1 VNPSHCSSCGAPF
14 LTAERTQPHPHCTV
28 CDVTNWQNARPV
40 VVFLQPV
47 LVSGGLGVAV
57 ARRGIVPDKGVFV
70 LPGGFLEK
78 GETSTQAAAR
88 EFGEEAGVT
97 GLARAAS
104 CRLIGDLP
112 SSSKQHQLLFV
123 VNTASLAQQDFDK
136 LRDTDEMYDWSIRTR
151 EDGPALGWSTHEA
164 VVARWLSLTS
174 GTSMMRNEEVFGAE
188 FVASLGF

>member
-1 VNPSHCSSCGAPF
+1 M
-14 LTAERTQPHPHCTV
+14 LAERTQPHPHCTV

-47 LVSGGLGVAV
+47 LVSSGLGIAV
-57 ARRGIVPDKGVFV
+57 ARRGIEPDKGAYC

-88 EFGEEAGVT
+88 EFGEESGRPKLVHPF
-97 GLARAAS
+97 R

-123 VNTASLAQQDFDK
+123 VNEHSLDQRDFDS
-136 LRDTDEMYDWSIRTR
+136 LMDTDEMTDWAVRTR
-151 EDGPALGWSTHEA
+151 DEGPALAWSTHEA
-164 VVARWLSLTS
+164 VVRRWLDLSP
-174 GTSMMRNEEVFGAE
+174 GHAGSMMRNAEVFSAD
-188 FVASLGF
+188 FVMSLGF